1 MASSSAPIT
10 VRIDN
15 GVRLAGALLAASE
28 WPDYEQTVKPYK
40 PHRVA
45 EHAHKHFASH
55 SGHPAVMA
63 ARALVGDGSGLA
75 TLFTHALNANWP
87 ADMTASLADFQAIAR
102 PDEFWAETQADWAQA
117 ESDGREVAARAD
129 LRQFLTD
136 LFGPLS
142 REITLAPNL
151 LFPGLLSITL
161 QTATEVALIQPPPKA
176 WGASPPW
183 RYNERPD
190 EVEAALAE
198 AYARHLFET
207 RLPAD
212 QTALKPHAGV
222 FALAAAVLFLRQAEG
237 DAAGDQFM
245 MMEKR
250 TRNLPKLPA
259 VVMALEPLLADRRA
273 GKYAN
278 FADYVPQLAG
288 HFA

>member
-15 GVRLAGALLAASE
+15 GVRLAGVLLAAGE

-45 EHAHKHFASH
+45 EQAHKHFAAYA
-55 SGHPAVMA
+55 GHPAVVA
-63 ARALVGDGSGLA
+63 ARALAGEGSGLA
-75 TLFTHALNANWP
+75 TLFAHALNASWP
-87 ADMTASLADFQAIAR
+87 ADVTAALSDFQAAAR
-102 PDEFWAETQADWAQA
+102 PDEFWAETQADWTQA
-117 ESDGREVAARAD
+117 ENDGRAVAARAD
-129 LRQFLTD
+129 LRQFLAD
-136 LFGPLS
+136 LVGPLS
-142 REITLAPNL
+142 REITLTPNL
-151 LFPGLLSITL
+151 LYPGLLSITL
-161 QTATEVALIQPPPKA
+161 QTATEVVLIQPPPKA

-198 AYARHLFET
+198 AYARHFFET
-207 RLPAD
+207 GLPAD

-273 GKYAN
+273 GKYAG

-288 HFA
+288 HFG

>member
-1 MASSSAPIT
+1 MASPPSPIT
-10 VRIDN
+10 VRIDK
-15 GVRLAGALLAASE
+15 GVRLAGALLAAGD

-40 PHRVA
+40 SHRVA
-45 EHAHKHFASH
+45 EHAHKHFASYA
-55 SGHPAVMA
+55 GHPAVIA
-63 ARALVGDGSGLA
+63 ARMMVGDGSGLT
-75 TLFTHALNANWP
+75 TLFTHALNADWP
-87 ADMTASLADFQAIAR
+87 ADVTTLLADFQSVAK

-117 ESDGREVAARAD
+117 ESDGREIAARAD

-136 LFGPLS
+136 VFGSLA
-142 REITLAPNL
+142 REITLVPNL

-176 WGASPPW
+176 WGTSPPW

-207 RLPAD
+207 SLPAD

-237 DAAGDQFM
+237 EAAGDQFM

-250 TRNLPKLPA
+250 TRHLPKLPA

-273 GKYAN
+273 GKYAG
-278 FADYVPQLAG
+278 FADYLPQLAG
-288 HFA
+288 HF

>member
-1 MASSSAPIT
+1 MALPASPLT

-15 GVRLAGALLAASE
+15 GVRLAGALLAASD

-45 EHAHKHFASH
+45 ELAHRHLAALAA
-55 SGHPAVMA
+55 HPAVTA
-63 ARALVGDGSGLA
+63 ARASVGDGAGL
-75 TLFTHALNANWP
+75 TNFFIHPLNGSWP
-87 ADMTASLADFQAIAR
+87 AAVTDHLPDFEAAAQL
-102 PDEFWAETQADWAQA
+102 DVLWTETQADWTQA
-117 ESDGREVAARAD
+117 ENDAREVSTRAD
-129 LRQFLTD
+129 LRQFLSD
-136 LFGPLS
+136 LFGSLS
-142 REITLAPNL
+142 REITLVPNL
-151 LFPGLLSITL
+151 LFPGLLPLTL
-161 QTATEVALIQPPPKA
+161 QTATEVVLIQPPPKA

-207 RLPAD
+207 SLPAE
-212 QTALKPHAGV
+212 QAALQPHASA

-237 DAAGDQFM
+237 EAAGDQFM

-259 VVMALEPLLADRRA
+259 LVVALEPLLADRRA
-273 GKYAN
+273 GKYAG
-278 FADYVPQLAG
+278 FADYVPHLAE
-288 HFA
+288 HF

>member
-1 MASSSAPIT
+1 MASPSSPIT
-10 VRIDN
+10 VRIDDRARRA
-15 GVRLAGALLAASE
+15 GVWLAASD

-45 EHAHKHFASH
+45 EQAHKQFTPLAA
-55 SGHPAVMA
+55 HPAVVA
-63 ARALVGDGSGLA
+63 ARAIVGDGAGLA
-75 TLFTHALNANWP
+75 TFFAHALNATWP
-87 ADMTASLADFQAIAR
+87 ADVTAHLADFEAVAK
-102 PDEFWAETQADWAQA
+102 PDEFLAGTQADWTQA
-117 ESDGREVAARAD
+117 ETDAREVVARAD
-129 LRQFLTD
+129 LRQFLVD

-142 REITLAPNL
+142 REITLVPNL
-151 LFPGLLSITL
+151 LFPGLLPAIV
-161 QTATEVALIQPPPKA
+161 QTATEIVLVQPPPKA

-207 RLPAD
+207 GLPAE
-212 QTALKPHAGV
+212 QAALQPHAAV

-237 DAAGDQFM
+237 EAAGDQFM

-250 TRNLPKLPA
+250 TRNLPRLPV

-273 GKYAN
+273 GKYAG
-278 FADYVPQLAG
+278 FADYVPQLAEY
-288 HFA
+288 F